1 MAYATR
7 IPPRAAAAAVAA
19 VFNCRPAFRPSVIQR
34 TLGAIS
40 VVPRQQYR
48 PTNLFFARQQPG
60 NTASFFTC
68 ALQSSSAVDSTKTTT
83 NERTTTDRDAI
94 LNHLSE
100 MIADRLI
107 QASKGSKE
115 SLNSCNLNISPGSLF
130 LEDLHLDDE
139 GIEEMI
145 MEIESVFGVEV
156 TDLQARDLKT
166 LQDVVD
172 FIIEYRKQQQ

>member
-1 MAYATR
+1 MIYAIR
-7 IPPRAAAAAVAA
+7 ITPRAAAT
-19 VFNCRPAFRPSVIQR
+19 VFNCRPAFRSSVIQR

-40 VVPRQQYR
+40 VVPHQQNR

-68 ALQSSSAVDSTKTTT
+68 ASQSSSAIDVIM
-83 NERTTTDRDAI
+83 NR
-94 LNHLSE
+94 LSE
-100 MIADRLI
+100 MITERLN

-115 SLNSCNLNISPGSLF
+115 SSNACNLNISPGSLF

-139 GIEEMI
+139 GVEEMI

-156 TDLQARDLKT
+156 TDDQARDLKT
-166 LQDVVD
+166 PKDVVD
-172 FIIEYRKQQQ
+172 YIIEYRKQQ